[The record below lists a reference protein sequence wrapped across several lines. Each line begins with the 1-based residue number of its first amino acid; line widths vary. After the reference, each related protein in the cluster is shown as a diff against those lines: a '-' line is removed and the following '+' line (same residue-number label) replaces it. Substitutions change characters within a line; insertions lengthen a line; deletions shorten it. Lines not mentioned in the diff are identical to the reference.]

1 MDTPPAPDQ
10 LQSLLAEAFTAAL
23 VAGDPREAE
32 RVVRDAIDAGF
43 DQATID
49 EAVVAPAMR
58 HIGDLWHRGE
68 ITVADEHL
76 ATDISYRVLAL
87 QREAFRVADRRTHE
101 RVMLAAVEGER
112 HVLGLEMAGA
122 LLRHE
127 GFDVRML
134 GADLPID
141 SLAWV
146 VERHRPAIFGFTV
159 TMPAARDLLPL
170 AIDEVRRSAPSIGI
184 LVGGQGAP
192 EDLSITDRLI
202 AVSGVATVVEEA
214 DALLA
219 RPSLN

>member
-1 MDTPPAPDQ
+1 MHTPPAPDQ

-23 VAGDPREAE
+23 VARDPREAA
-32 RVVRDAIDAGF
+32 RVVREAIDAGLG
-43 DQATID
+43 QATID
-49 EAVVAPAMR
+49 EDVVAPAMR
-58 HIGDLWHRGE
+58 RVGDLWRRGE

-76 ATDISYRVLAL
+76 ATDISFRVLAL
-87 QREAFRVADRRTHE
+87 QREAFRVADRRTRE

-112 HVLGLEMAGA
+112 HVLGLEMAGS

-141 SLAWV
+141 SLAWI

-184 LVGGQGAP
+184 MVGGQGAP
-192 EDLSITDRLI
+192 EDLSVTDRLI

-214 DALLA
+214 DALLQ

>member
-1 MDTPPAPDQ
+1 
-10 LQSLLAEAFTAAL
+10 
-23 VAGDPREAE
+23 
-32 RVVRDAIDAGF
+32 
-43 DQATID
+43 
-49 EAVVAPAMR
+49 MR

-87 QREAFRVADRRTHE
+87 QREAFRVADRRTRE

-141 SLAWV
+141 SLAW
-146 VERHRPAIFGFTV
+146 
-159 TMPAARDLLPL
+159 
-170 AIDEVRRSAPSIGI
+170 
-184 LVGGQGAP
+184 
-192 EDLSITDRLI
+192 
-202 AVSGVATVVEEA
+202 
-214 DALLA
+214 
-219 RPSLN
+219 